1 MIPANPYRVYF
12 ENVDP
17 TDRLLLGSPSG
28 IDDTQEF
35 LLCQSEILPPK
46 QPPADENRQIGV
58 HQSERE
64 AATKP
69 NGVTHLATMTKAETL
84 ATKM

>member
-1 MIPANPYRVYF
+1 
-12 ENVDP
+12 
-17 TDRLLLGSPSG
+17 
-28 IDDTQEF
+28 
-35 LLCQSEILPPK
+35 LCQSEILPPK